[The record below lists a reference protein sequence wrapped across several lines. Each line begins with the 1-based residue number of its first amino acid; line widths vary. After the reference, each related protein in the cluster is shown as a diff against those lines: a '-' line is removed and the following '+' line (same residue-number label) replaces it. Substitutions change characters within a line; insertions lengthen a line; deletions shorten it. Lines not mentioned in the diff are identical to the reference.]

1 MRRFRSTERCPA
13 SAPCRRRVP
22 LLLNEQGG
30 FTLVE
35 LLVVFLILAILAAI
49 AIPSF
54 FSQREKA
61 SDADAKSGLAVARTA
76 METYS
81 TDNNGTYLGAS
92 VPALVEIEPTLNGL
106 TFTVGALSERTYV
119 INVVSADGQTFT
131 AERASDGTVNLTCT
145 VPGEGGCSPDGT
157 F

>member
-1 MRRFRSTERCPA
+1 MSRLVSK
-13 SAPCRRRVP
+13 VG
-22 LLLNEQGG
+22 EQEG

-35 LLVVFLILAILAAI
+35 LLVVLLILAILSAI

-61 SDADAKSGLAVARTA
+61 RDADARAGLAVSRTA

-81 TDNNGTYLGAS
+81 TDNDGSYDGATAA
-92 VPALVEIEPTLNGL
+92 ALVDIEPTLTGL
-106 TFTVGALSERTYV
+106 TLNVGAVTDRTYV
-119 INVVSADGQTFT
+119 LEVVSADGQTFT
-131 AERASDGTVNLTCT
+131 AERAASGAVTLTCT
-145 VPGEGGCSPDGT
+145 PPGEGGCPNDGE

>member
-1 MRRFRSTERCPA
+1 MLGALRG
-13 SAPCRRRVP
+13 
-22 LLLNEQGG
+22 NDG

-35 LLVVFLILAILAAI
+35 LLVVLLILAILASI

-61 SDADAKSGLAVARTA
+61 RDADAKAGLAIARTA

-81 TDNNGTYLGAS
+81 TDNDGTYVGAS
-92 VPALVEIEPTLNGL
+92 VPALVEIEPTLAGL
-106 TFTVGALSERTYV
+106 TMNIGVLTERSYV

-131 AERASDGTVNLTCT
+131 AERTIAGAVNMTCT
-145 VPGEGGCSPDGT
+145 PPGEGGCPEDGT
-157 F
+157 P